1 MSTLPYFEGFYSMGG
16 PFANKWGITLEQ
28 DWAIMKN
35 PNDAAAFYNRG
46 TLHYSSGR
54 TEEAIADFTEVI
66 RINPTDPNAF
76 PSTVGAYSQRGRLY
90 HRLGDKKQKALADYH
105 KAAEICKQQKDNFCY
120 ERALDDIRWV
130 QQSSPSTP

>member
-1 MSTLPYFEGFYSMGG
+1 MKDFIVWG

-35 PNDAAAFYNRG
+35 PNDAAAFYNRR
-46 TLHYSSGR
+46 TLRYSSGR

-66 RINPTDPNAF
+66 RINPRDPNAF
-76 PSTVGAYSQRGRLY
+76 PSIVGAYSRRGQLY
-90 HRLGDKKQKALADYH
+90 HRLGNKQKALADYH
-105 KAAEICKQQKDNFCY
+105 KVAEICKQQKDNFCY